1 MQKLTPSQLK
11 ILECIKEYIGANGY
25 PPSVRDICAAAGL
38 ASPSTAQFHLNA
50 LEREG
55 YIVRDGGRNRSIRL
69 TEPTPSGVPIIGTVA
84 AGSPILAV
92 EDALGYIPYE
102 PSGSG
107 EFFALKIKGDSMV
120 NAGILDGDMVVVRRQ
135 AAADEGEIVIAMIE
149 GEATC
154 KRLSRENG
162 RVWLLPENP
171 AYSPIDGSNAVLLGR
186 VSAVIRKY

>member
-1 MQKLTPSQLK
+1 M
-11 ILECIKEYIGANGY
+11 I
-25 PPSVRDICAAAGL
+25 
-38 ASPSTAQFHLNA
+38 
-50 LEREG
+50 
-55 YIVRDGGRNRSIRL
+55 
-69 TEPTPSGVPIIGTVA
+69 
-84 AGSPILAV
+84 
-92 EDALGYIPYE
+92 
-102 PSGSG
+102 
-107 EFFALKIKGDSMV
+107 

-171 AYSPIDGSNAVLLGR
+171 AYSPIDGSNAALLGK